1 MMETNPHVTEVSQV
15 EQGRQYLDRGDISSA
30 LEIYGRVYDPDS
42 LDEKEARNM
51 LIEAHSNLSRKHVI
65 DALENFEE
73 ALIMGTDVQRRQAL
87 DGIAT
92 VAELRSRLSRLTPKL
107 RKALKDILGKRMTS
121 VGLALLSEE
130 DNVVLVSKEA
140 FDKLPGHLAKSGK
153 MSRLP
158 QRLLDQ
164 SLPFATQKCVP
175 YADEEDVKFVVELAE
190 TLNNLQ
196 KMERENP
203 GPPVFDEVQV
213 AQE

>member
-51 LIEAHSNLSRKHVI
+51 LIEAHANLSRKHVI

-73 ALIMGTDVQRRQAL
+73 ALVMGTDVQRRQAL

-92 VAELRSRLSRLTPKL
+92 VAEVRSRLSRLTPKL
-107 RKALKDILGKRMTS
+107 RKALKEILGKRMTP

-158 QRLLDQ
+158 QHLLDQ
-164 SLPFATQKCVP
+164 SLPFVTQKCVA
-175 YADEEDVKFVVELAE
+175 YADEEDVRFVVELAE

-203 GPPVFDEVQV
+203 GSPVFDEVQV